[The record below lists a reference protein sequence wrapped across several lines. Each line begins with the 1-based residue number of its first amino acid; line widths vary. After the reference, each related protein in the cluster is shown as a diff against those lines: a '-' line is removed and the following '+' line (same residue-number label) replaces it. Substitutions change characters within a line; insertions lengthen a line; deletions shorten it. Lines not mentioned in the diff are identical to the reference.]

1 MEEVAYYMSL
11 EQSPVGG
18 LGLPYKHWLDILR
31 GKPVEGLDKFPVSP
45 EVRKRMTEWLH
56 GLNLKFFLNE
66 GTETLVQDI
75 IDARFGGGGE
85 GETSGEEEEVDNDG
99 DGDARMEV

>member
-1 MEEVAYYMSL
+1 M
-11 EQSPVGG
+11 
-18 LGLPYKHWLDILR
+18 PYKYWLDILQ

-56 GLNLKFFLNE
+56 GLNLRFFLNE

-75 IDARFGGGGE
+75 IDARFGGGE
-85 GETSGEEEEVDNDG
+85 GETGGREEEVDEDEDG